1 MKERIIIRDQ
11 RFYDH
16 MLKRDNVHASALYK
30 DARAVVT
37 RDRGYLFC
45 CAVEQIRVELEPHNI
60 GMEPF
65 RYVSFFNKSI

>member
-16 MLKRDNVHASALYK
+16 MLKRGTILSSALYK
-30 DARAVVT
+30 DARAIVT
-37 RDRGYLFC
+37 RDSGHLFG

-65 RYVSFFNKSI
+65 RYVSFFNKYI